1 MTNPKEVLEKFDKK
15 VRELKDQS
23 PAHLRESEP
32 VEFGY
37 TVDRDDEIFRVVDF
51 GNIKQFI
58 ISSQIATLTSQL
70 EAIPEDEDVELSA
83 SGTSHKFA
91 ILGRNE
97 ERQRQRQSLQDLIKE
112 WSELK

>member
-58 ISSQIATLTSQL
+58 ISSQISTLISQL
-70 EAIPEDEDVELSA
+70 DAIPEDEVI
-83 SGTSHKFA
+83 GTHSDIDIEHYKEG
-91 ILGRNE
+91 INE